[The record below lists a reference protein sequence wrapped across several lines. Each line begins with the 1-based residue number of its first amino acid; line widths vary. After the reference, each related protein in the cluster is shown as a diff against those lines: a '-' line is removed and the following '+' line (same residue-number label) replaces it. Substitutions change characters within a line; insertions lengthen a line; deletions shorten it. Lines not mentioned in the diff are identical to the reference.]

1 MKRRL
6 LPVTAAVM
14 AVALI
19 ANGAVAAPSAVRTTG
34 EERVVPNAMVQATL
48 RFTPGKIGAT
58 SGDEVTWT
66 DDDVQGAPHTAT
78 IVEEFPA
85 PTLDAVFGCGAP
97 MEPCGEALA
106 AHAMLGPV
114 VDVGGSGFNAPGD
127 SLFFGQGETISAD
140 VTAAPGTTLKY
151 LCAIHPWM
159 QGEITV
165 R

>member
-6 LPVTAAVM
+6 LPVTAAVL

-34 EERVVPNAMVQATL
+34 AERVVPNAMVQATL
-48 RFTPGKIGAT
+48 RFTPGMIGAT

-66 DDDVQGAPHTAT
+66 DDDAQAAPHTAT
-78 IVEEFPA
+78 IVAEFPDS
-85 PTLDAVFGCGAP
+85 TLEAIFGCGADT
-97 MEPCGEALA
+97 EPCGEALA
-106 AHAMLGPV
+106 AHAVSGPV
-114 VDVGGSGFNAPGD
+114 VDVGDPGFNEPGD
-127 SLFFGQGETISAD
+127 SLFFGQGGTISAD

-159 QGEITV
+159 QGTITV

>member
-6 LPVTAAVM
+6 LPFTAAM
-14 AVALI
+14 LAVALI

-34 EERVVPNAMVQATL
+34 ADRVVPNAMVQSTL
-48 RFTPGKIGAT
+48 RFTPGQIGAT

-78 IVEEFPA
+78 IVEEFPES
-85 PTLDAVFGCGAP
+85 TLEAIFACV
-97 MEPCGEALA
+97 PCAAALA
-106 AHAMLGPV
+106 AHGQFGQV
-114 VDVGGSGFNAPGD
+114 VDVGDPGFDEPGD
-127 SLFFGQGETISAD
+127 SLLFGPDGTISAD
-140 VTAAPGTTLKY
+140 VTAAPGTTIKY

-159 QGEITV
+159 QGTITV

>member
-6 LPVTAAVM
+6 LPFITAVL

-34 EERVVPNAMVQATL
+34 ADRVVPNAMVQSTL
-48 RFTPGKIGAT
+48 RFTPGQIGAT

-78 IVEEFPA
+78 IVEEFPGS
-85 PTLDAVFGCGAP
+85 TLDEIFGCGAP
-97 MEPCGEALA
+97 TEPCGLALA
-106 AHAMLGPV
+106 AHAVSGPV
-114 VDVGGSGFNAPGD
+114 VDVGDPGFNEPGD
-127 SLFFGQGETISAD
+127 SLLFGQGGTISAE

-159 QGEITV
+159 QGTIRV